1 MGSDFNIE
9 FFLFL
14 SAIGVIYKKAGVVKT
29 QRKITTLMRRPLQSP
44 NTRQLSKWTPHKS
57 FSPQQEDKI
66 RKGPVKNG
74 PFQKFVSPS

>member
-44 NTRQLSKWTPHKS
+44 NTRQLSKWTP
-57 FSPQQEDKI
+57 QDKI